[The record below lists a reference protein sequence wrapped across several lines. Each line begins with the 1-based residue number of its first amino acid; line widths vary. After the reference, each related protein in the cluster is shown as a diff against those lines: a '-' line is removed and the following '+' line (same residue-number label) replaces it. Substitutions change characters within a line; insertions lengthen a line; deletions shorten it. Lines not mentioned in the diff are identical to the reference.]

1 MMQLKEIVMQ
11 METFNLEKQYQSII
25 TNNNIINLMC
35 KVHEY
40 KGKQSYLLET
50 QKDSLDNLVKIA
62 KIESTTS
69 SNKIEG
75 IFTLIKE

>member
-1 MMQLKEIVMQ
+1 MQ
-11 METFNLEKQYQSII
+11 MRTFNLEKEYQSII
-25 TNNNIINLMC
+25 TNNNIINLMN
-35 KVHEY
+35 KIHEY

-50 QKDSLDNLVKIA
+50 QKDSLDSLVKIA

-75 IFTLIKE
+75 IFTTDQRIFLRFQ